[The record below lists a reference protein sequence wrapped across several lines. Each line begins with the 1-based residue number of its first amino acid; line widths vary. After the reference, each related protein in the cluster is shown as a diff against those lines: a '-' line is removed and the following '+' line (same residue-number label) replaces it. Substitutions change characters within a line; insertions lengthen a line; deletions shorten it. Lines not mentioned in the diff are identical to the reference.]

1 MEIIDFIVHFILNID
16 KELLSFINAYHGWVY
31 LLLFGI
37 VFVETGLVVMPFLP
51 GDSLLFAVGM
61 FAAQEA
67 VELDIT
73 TALGLMLIA
82 AILGDSCNYM
92 IGKYV
97 GTKILKWKLFGKQVV
112 KQEYLDKTH
121 AFYEKYGSK
130 TIVIAR
136 FVPFARTFAP
146 FVAGVGRMNQAVFIT
161 WNVLGAILWV
171 VGIGLAGYFLGN
183 FPVIQNN
190 FKYVVLI
197 IIFVSVLP
205 VVSGVLKEWLISQKA
220 KKATTTTSATRAAAS
235 EATPAPTTTNKD
247 SAE

>member
-1 MEIIDFIVHFILNID
+1 MPLIDFILHIDQHLNQFISDYDN
-16 KELLSFINAYHGWVY
+16 WVY
-31 LLLFGI
+31 LLLFAI
-37 VFVETGLVVMPFLP
+37 VFVETGLVIMPFLP

-61 FAAQEA
+61 FAAQGS
-67 VELDIT
+67 LDIT

-97 GTKILKWKLFGKQVV
+97 GTKILDWRLFGKQLV
-112 KQEYLDKTH
+112 KPAYLAKTH

-146 FVAGVGRMNQAVFIT
+146 FVAGIGRMNQAVFIT
-161 WNVLGAILWV
+161 WNVLGALLWV
-171 VGIGLAGYFLGN
+171 VGIGLLGYFLGN
-183 FPVIQNN
+183 IDIVQNN
-190 FKYVVLI
+190 FEKVVFI

-205 VVSGVLKEWLISQKA
+205 VITGVWKEWRIQKHA
-220 KKATTTTSATRAAAS
+220 QRTKATTIPL
-235 EATPAPTTTNKD
+235 EED
-247 SAE
+247 SVKKNN

>member
-1 MEIIDFIVHFILNID
+1 MEIIDFIVHFILHID
-16 KELLSFINAYHGWVY
+16 TELQTFINTYHNWVY

-61 FAAQEA
+61 LAAQKE

-73 TALGLMLIA
+73 TALGLMLLA
-82 AILGDSCNYM
+82 AIIGDSCNYM

-97 GTKILKWKLFGKQVV
+97 GDKILKWKLFGKQLV

-146 FVAGVGRMNQAVFIT
+146 FVAGIGRMNQLVFLT
-161 WNVLGAILWV
+161 WNILGAILWV

-183 FPVIQNN
+183 VPIIQSN

-197 IIFVSVLP
+197 IILVSVLP
-205 VVSGVLKEWLISQKA
+205 VIIGVAKEWRLKKRQEKLAAAQAVQQATQSTDNSAASA
-220 KKATTTTSATRAAAS
+220 KK
-235 EATPAPTTTNKD
+235 EN
-247 SAE
+247 